1 MICFEG
7 DVEKDELCGIII
19 EALKAGRMRS
29 RELRSIC
36 KKRYAEFLMGRKY
49 GLGFDVSDS
58 EIYYRIRRLL
68 RDRLIRRDQGEY
80 SITEKG
86 REIGRKSG

>member
-1 MICFEG
+1 MRCFAG
-7 DVEKDELCGIII
+7 DVEKDELCGIIV
-19 EALKAGRMRS
+19 EALKSGPMRS

-36 KKRYAEFLMGRKY
+36 KKRYAAFLARRKY

-68 RDRLIRRDQGEY
+68 RDRLIRRDHAEY
-80 SITEKG
+80 SITE
-86 REIGRKSG
+86 EGRKIG